1 MSFRFIDPVP
11 DWYAQAHII
20 ASLTGEKYTE
30 INSGTSI
37 KAIDIT
43 VPKKN

>member
-1 MSFRFIDPVP
+1 MPK
-11 DWYAQAHII
+11 AHII

-43 VPKKN
+43 APKKN